1 MTRHLLAWTALAG
14 LAACQSTLPA
24 PDVMRLA
31 EPEPGIVRAAEG
43 PPGAAP
49 DSCWGRDVTPAV
61 IETVTEQVMLQP
73 AEITSDGTVL
83 APAVFKTE
91 TRQRIT
97 RERTEIWFE
106 APCPERMTPGFIASV
121 QRALAARGFHRGA
134 VTGEMDGTTRRA
146 IRRYQQ
152 TEGLDSAVLSL
163 AAARRLGLVEVDPAT
178 LD

>member
-1 MTRHLLAWTALAG
+1 VTRPLLAWTALAG

-24 PDVMRLA
+24 PHVMRLA
-31 EPEPGIVRAAEG
+31 EPEPGIVRATEG

-73 AEITSDGTVL
+73 AEIASDGTVL

-106 APCPERMTPGFIASV
+106 APCPERMT
-121 QRALAARGFHRGA
+121 RGFHRGA